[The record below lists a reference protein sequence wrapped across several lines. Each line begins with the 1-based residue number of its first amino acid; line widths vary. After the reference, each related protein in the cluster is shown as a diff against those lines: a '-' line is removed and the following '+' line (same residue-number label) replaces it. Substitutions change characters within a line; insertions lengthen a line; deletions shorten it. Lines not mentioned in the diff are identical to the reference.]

1 MLVLQLVLVLVVLVV
16 FVLAPVL
23 VVLVLAPV
31 LGCVLMLVLGCANV
45 SACPGHPDL
54 RGCHGVQQAR
64 HQAPFVIRSRT
75 LRKNHSAK
83 EAFRLMQKS
92 MKDLGTVADLT
103 QLLMC

>member
-1 MLVLQLVLVLVVLVV
+1 MLVLVLI
-16 FVLAPVL
+16 

-45 SACPGHPDL
+45 SAWPGHPDL

-64 HQAPFVIRSRT
+64 RQAPFVIRSRT

-83 EAFRLMQKS
+83 VRFVAFRLMQKS
-92 MKDLGTVADLT
+92 KKDLGTVADLT
-103 QLLMC
+103 QFLMC

>member
-1 MLVLQLVLVLVVLVV
+1 MLVLVVHVV
-16 FVLAPVL
+16 LVLAPVL

-45 SACPGHPDL
+45 SAWPGHPDL

-64 HQAPFVIRSRT
+64 RQAPFVIRSRT

-83 EAFRLMQKS
+83 VRFVSFRLLQKS

-103 QLLMC
+103 QFLMC

>member
-1 MLVLQLVLVLVVLVV
+1 MLVLVVH
-16 FVLAPVL
+16 

-45 SACPGHPDL
+45 SAWPGHPDL

-64 HQAPFVIRSRT
+64 RQAPFVIRSRT

-83 EAFRLMQKS
+83 VRFVSFRLMKKS
-92 MKDLGTVADLT
+92 MNVLGRVTDLT
-103 QLLMC
+103 QFLMC